1 MAEALPENGIIH
13 TCEIMDRHVE
23 VAQKFID
30 KSIYRNQITIF
41 HGNAH
46 DSLEQLQSEFYEFA
60 FIDADKSGY
69 LEYYKK
75 CMVLVKSGG
84 IIILDN
90 MLWSGHVLNPQDDD
104 TISLVKT
111 ADFIKND
118 SRCTNFLMT
127 VRDGLMVCIK
137 K

>member
-1 MAEALPENGIIH
+1 MEEL
-13 TCEIMDRHVE
+13 
-23 VAQKFID
+23 
-30 KSIYRNQITIF
+30 
-41 HGNAH
+41 
-46 DSLEQLQSEFYEFA
+46 
-60 FIDADKSGY
+60 
-69 LEYYKK
+69 
-75 CMVLVKSGG
+75 
-84 IIILDN
+84 LDN